1 MQAAVEI
8 YNEQTGKKKNVMA
21 EEETKVEQQK
31 IASNKFKSKT
41 SLPVPRAKNMPQI
54 PPLGKSKAEKKTK
67 AESQIAESQVA
78 AETDLNEKFNAAVV
92 QSSRK
97 QFNIEEE
104 DKRAVEIPFKRQ
116 VLDLAPLMAQTQ
128 QHQNQPVDL
137 VKNSTRTNE

>member
-8 YNEQTGKKKNVMA
+8 YNEQTGKKKNVTA

-31 IASNKFKSKT
+31 AASKLKSKT
-41 SLPVPRAKNMPQI
+41 SLPFPRAKTMPQR
-54 PPLGKSKAEKKTK
+54 PPSGKFKAEKKTK
-67 AESQIAESQVA
+67 ADSYINESEVV
-78 AETDLNEKFNAAVV
+78 AETDLNEKFNAAVI

-104 DKRAVEIPFKRQ
+104 DKRAVEIPFKKQ
-116 VLDLAPLMAQTQ
+116 VLDLAPIMAQTQ

-137 VKNSTRTNE
+137 IKNSSRTNE